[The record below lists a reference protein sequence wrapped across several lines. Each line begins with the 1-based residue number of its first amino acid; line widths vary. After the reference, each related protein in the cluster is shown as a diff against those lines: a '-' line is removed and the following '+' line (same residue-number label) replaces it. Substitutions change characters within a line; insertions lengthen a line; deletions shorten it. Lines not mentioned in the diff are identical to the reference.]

1 MHYKMRD
8 QIRFKIGKEEKNI
21 QEKWIEIPEGT
32 EHIQMMIEMPEEFR
46 YMAFLFLED
55 PKKEIRFQKL
65 LGYGQQNPGI
75 GKSTKDTTIG
85 GVPGEI

>member
-1 MHYKMRD
+1 MRD

-21 QEKWIEIPEGT
+21 QEKWIEIQEGT

-55 PKKEIRFQKL
+55 SRKEIRFQKL

-85 GVPGEI
+85 GVPG

>member
-32 EHIQMMIEMPEEFR
+32 EHIQMMIEMPEEFQ

-55 PKKEIRFQKL
+55 PKKKFGFRSCWDMGSRTRESEKAQRIQR
-65 LGYGQQNPGI
+65 
-75 GKSTKDTTIG
+75 
-85 GVPGEI
+85 

>member
-21 QEKWIEIPEGT
+21 QEKWIEISEGT
-32 EHIQMMIEMPEEFR
+32 EHIQMMIEMPEEFQ

-55 PKKEIRFQKL
+55 PKKEIRFQSCWDMGSRTRESEKA
-65 LGYGQQNPGI
+65 QRIQR
-75 GKSTKDTTIG
+75 
-85 GVPGEI
+85 

>member
-21 QEKWIEIPEGT
+21 QEKWIEIQEGT

-55 PKKEIRFQKL
+55 SIPKKKFGFRSCWDMGNRTRESGKVQKI
-65 LGYGQQNPGI
+65 QR
-75 GKSTKDTTIG
+75 
-85 GVPGEI
+85 

>member
-75 GKSTKDTTIG
+75 GKSTKDKIG
-85 GVPGEI
+85 RAHV

>member
-32 EHIQMMIEMPEEFR
+32 EHIQMMIEMPEEFQ

-55 PKKEIRFQKL
+55 PKKEISVSEAA
-65 LGYGQQNPGI
+65 GI
-75 GKSTKDTTIG
+75 WAAETRESEKAQRIQR
-85 GVPGEI
+85 

>member
-21 QEKWIEIPEGT
+21 QEKWIEISEGT
-32 EHIQMMIEMPEEFR
+32 EHIQMMIEMPEEFQ

-55 PKKEIRFQKL
+55 HKKEIRFQSCWDMGSRTRESEKA
-65 LGYGQQNPGI
+65 QRIQR
-75 GKSTKDTTIG
+75 
-85 GVPGEI
+85 